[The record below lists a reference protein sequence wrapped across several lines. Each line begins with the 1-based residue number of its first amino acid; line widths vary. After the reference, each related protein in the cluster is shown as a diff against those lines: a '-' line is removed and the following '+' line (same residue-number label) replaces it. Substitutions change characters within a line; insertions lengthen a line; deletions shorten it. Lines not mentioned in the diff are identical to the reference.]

1 MSKFVDDLKKSYC
14 SGKIVYQV
22 GYAPASDPCAA
33 LTTSAPTAA
42 TP

>member
-1 MSKFVDDLKKSYC
+1 MSKFVNDLKKSYC
-14 SGKIVYQV
+14 SGKIAYQV
-22 GYAPASDPCAA
+22 GYAPASDPCVS